1 MALLGNKAGKV
12 PGLQYVVQQV
22 DVKSAIGRLHLL
34 RQPFMTDAREISEH
48 LAKTSELL
56 QLLKSPDKSQ
66 LLDDIGHALTE
77 VHDITA
83 TLNSLTKDF
92 VLDDIG
98 LFEIKKFAL
107 LTTRLKELAESSNL
121 RSFNFT
127 AVEEV
132 VKLLDPEGQKV
143 PHFYIYD
150 AYDAELAALRKE
162 YNVVY
167 KTDIQQAEA
176 LRLKCVEKEDTI
188 REELTSKLKVFA
200 HTLIANLNITGDL
213 DLSLAKAEL
222 SLRLSLCLPVAGKEM
237 GLSFKG
243 LFNPAV
249 ADALRKKGKNFQPV
263 NIDMSPGTAL
273 ITGANMGGKTV
284 LLKSIVLSQ
293 YMFQYG
299 FMVPAASAVMFP
311 FRDIMFSFEDE
322 QSELRGLSSFA
333 AEMLKINGIINTS
346 RSHTEVLS
354 LIDEPARTTNPMEG
368 KAIVNALV
376 DIMQELGAVTLI
388 TTHYS
393 GIESNCRRL
402 RVAGLKTDIMEGIPG
417 IESINDYMD
426 YSLIELPA
434 GRITEEEVPH
444 EAINIARL
452 MNIDNDLLARA
463 SSYIKK
469 DTEL

>member
-1 MALLGNKAGKV
+1 MALLGNKAAKV

-34 RQPFMTDAREISEH
+34 RQHFMTDAIEISEH
-48 LAKTSELL
+48 LEKTSELL
-56 QLLKSPDKSQ
+56 KLLKSPDKSQ
-66 LLDDIGHALTE
+66 LLVDIGHALAE
-77 VHDITA
+77 MHDITA

-92 VLDDIG
+92 VQDDIG

-107 LTTRLKELAESSNL
+107 LTTRLRELTESSNL
-121 RSFNFT
+121 TYFNFI
-127 AVEEV
+127 AVDEV

-150 AYDAELAALRKE
+150 AYNAELTDLRKE
-162 YNVVY
+162 YNLIY
-167 KTDIQQAEA
+167 KTDIRKAEA
-176 LRLKCVEKEDTI
+176 LRLRCVELEDNI
-188 REELTSKLKVFA
+188 REELTNKLKVFA
-200 HTLIANLNITGDL
+200 DKLITNLNIAGDL

-222 SLRLSLCLPVAGKEM
+222 ALRLKLCQPVVAKDLSLSL
-237 GLSFKG
+237 KG

-249 ADALRKKGKNFQPV
+249 ADALRKKNKDFQPV
-263 NIDMSPGTAL
+263 NIDIFPGAAL

-284 LLKSIVLSQ
+284 LLKSIALSQ

-299 FMVPAASAVMFP
+299 FMVPASSAVMFP
-311 FRDIMFSFEDE
+311 FRDIMFSLEDE
-322 QSELRGLSSFA
+322 QSELKGLSSFA
-333 AEMLKINGIINTS
+333 AEMLKINSIINTS
-346 RSHTEVLS
+346 RSHNEVLS
-354 LIDEPARTTNPMEG
+354 LIDEPARTTNPQEG

-376 DIMQELGAVTLI
+376 DIMQESGSVTLI

-393 GIESNCRRL
+393 GILSDCRRL
-402 RVAGLKTDIMEGIPG
+402 RVAGLKTDMIDGITG

-434 GRITEEEVPH
+434 GRISEEEVPH

-452 MNIDNDLLARA
+452 LKIDSDLLARA
-463 SSYIKK
+463 SGYIKK